1 MAVLRVHGG
10 SVLSGPGQ
18 KTILVHL
25 LVLVLVLVVAG
36 DTLTIY
42 GLAAAGGEAGRVS
55 VLAYLS
61 LPGLGGEVGGDTEPE
76 PGPGAG
82 PRLHHVAAA
91 GVGGVDAG
99 VAGAGGVAAPP
110 PALGVP
116 VLAAWSNIILYFLE

>member
-1 MAVLRVHGG
+1 M
-10 SVLSGPGQ
+10 
-18 KTILVHL
+18 
-25 LVLVLVLVVAG
+25 VLVLAG

-42 GLAAAGGEAGRVS
+42 GLAAAGGEAGRGS

-61 LPGLGGEVGGDTEPE
+61 LPGLGGEVGVGGEVGGDTEPE

-91 GVGGVDAG
+91 GLGGVDAG

-116 VLAAWSNIILYFLE
+116 VLAAWSKIILYLLE

>member
-42 GLAAAGGEAGRVS
+42 GLAAAGGEARRGS

-61 LPGLGGEVGGDTEPE
+61 SPGLGGEVGGHPEPE

-91 GVGGVDAG
+91 GLGGVDAG

-110 PALGVP
+110 PALNVP
-116 VLAAWSNIILYFLE
+116 VLAAWSKIMLYLLE

>member
-1 MAVLRVHGG
+1 ML
-10 SVLSGPGQ
+10 
-18 KTILVHL
+18 
-25 LVLVLVLVVAG
+25 AG

-42 GLAAAGGEAGRVS
+42 GLAAAGGEAGRGS

-61 LPGLGGEVGGDTEPE
+61 LPGLGGEVGGHPEPE

-91 GVGGVDAG
+91 GLGGVDAG

>member
-1 MAVLRVHGG
+1 ML
-10 SVLSGPGQ
+10 
-18 KTILVHL
+18 
-25 LVLVLVLVVAG
+25 AG

-42 GLAAAGGEAGRVS
+42 GLAAAGGEAGRVCIS
-55 VLAYLS
+55 ISLVS
-61 LPGLGGEVGGDTEPE
+61 SPGLPGLGGEVGVGGEVGGHPEPE

-91 GVGGVDAG
+91 GLGGVDAG

-116 VLAAWSNIILYFLE
+116 VLAAWSKIMLYLLE

>member
-1 MAVLRVHGG
+1 ML
-10 SVLSGPGQ
+10 
-18 KTILVHL
+18 
-25 LVLVLVLVVAG
+25 AG

-42 GLAAAGGEAGRVS
+42 GLAAAGGEPGLVS
-55 VLAYLS
+55 VFAYLWIS
-61 LPGLGGEVGGDTEPE
+61 GRCSPWLGGEVGGHAEPH
-76 PGPGAG
+76 PGPGPG

-116 VLAAWSNIILYFLE
+116 VLAAWSNIISCLQE